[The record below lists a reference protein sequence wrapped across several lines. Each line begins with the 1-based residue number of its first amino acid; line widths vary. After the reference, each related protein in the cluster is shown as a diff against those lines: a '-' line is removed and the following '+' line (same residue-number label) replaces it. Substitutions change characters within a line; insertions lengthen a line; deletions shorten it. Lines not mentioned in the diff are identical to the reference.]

1 MATTTTTLNLKKTLN
16 LKDGTCVVME
26 DELYEVQA
34 NPLTA
39 EPTVMSRRRTLTLQ
53 DYSGKVLRT
62 LTIDE
67 AKALLEAAGFVV
79 E

>member
-1 MATTTTTLNLKKTLN
+1 MATTITTLN
-16 LKDGTCVVME
+16 LKDGTRVTIQV
-26 DELYEVQA
+26 DA
-34 NPLTA
+34 GA
-39 EPTVMSRRRTLTLQ
+39 GHHLTLQ
-53 DYSGKVLRT
+53 DYSGKVLRA

>member
-1 MATTTTTLNLKKTLN
+1 MATTITTITTMN

-26 DELYEVQA
+26 A
-34 NPLTA
+34 
-39 EPTVMSRRRTLTLQ
+39 RRTFTLQ

>member
-1 MATTTTTLNLKKTLN
+1 MATTITTLN

-34 NPLTA
+34 NPLTP
-39 EPTVMSRRRTLTLQ
+39 EPTVVGRRRTLTLQ
-53 DYSGKVLRT
+53 DYSGKVLRA

>member
-1 MATTTTTLNLKKTLN
+1 MDTTITTITTMN

-26 DELYEVQA
+26 A
-34 NPLTA
+34 
-39 EPTVMSRRRTLTLQ
+39 RRTFTLQ

-67 AKALLEAAGFVV
+67 AKALLEADEFF
-79 E
+79 